1 MDYPGV
7 CCEACEEIR
16 EKDGVDPDCETEK
29 GCVLPPIGPVE
40 RRILEIRDRLVAL
53 QGLVGSGAVLKIY
66 GAGRWDMELLAR
78 VEKELKSNAPKG
90 DAGT

>member
-16 EKDGVDPDCETEK
+16 EKDGVAPDCETEK
-29 GCVLPPIGPVE
+29 GCILPPIGPAE

-53 QGLVGSGAVLKIY
+53 QGLVDPGAVLKIY
-66 GAGRWDMELLAR
+66 GASRRDIELLAS
-78 VEKELKSNAPKG
+78 VEKELKPSAPKG
-90 DAGT
+90 GAGT